1 MALYRGWNLV
11 NVMTEELLLW
21 NLTIHEAEAKQEAAE
36 QKGIHTIMVDDK
48 DLELYGIYKEEIIC
62 E

>member
-21 NLTIHEAEAKQEAAE
+21 NLTIHEAEAKQEVAE
-36 QKGIHTIMVDDK
+36 QKGIHTIVVDDK
-48 DLELYGIYKEEIIC
+48 DLELYGIYKEDL
-62 E
+62 